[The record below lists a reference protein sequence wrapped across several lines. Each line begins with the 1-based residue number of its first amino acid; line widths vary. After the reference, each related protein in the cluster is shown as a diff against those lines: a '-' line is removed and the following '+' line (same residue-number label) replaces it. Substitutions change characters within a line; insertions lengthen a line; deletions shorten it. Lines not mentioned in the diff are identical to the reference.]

1 MTRRRTWGLAAL
13 TSAALWAPAI
23 VFTVRSFL

>member
-13 TSAALWAPAI
+13 TSAALWAAI
-23 VFTVRSFL
+23 AFTVRSFL